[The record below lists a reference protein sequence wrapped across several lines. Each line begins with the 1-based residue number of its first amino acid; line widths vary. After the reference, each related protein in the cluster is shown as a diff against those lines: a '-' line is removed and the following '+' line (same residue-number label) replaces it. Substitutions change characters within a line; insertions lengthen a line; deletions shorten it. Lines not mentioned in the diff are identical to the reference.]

1 MWVNT
6 LNVGTKLIGYN
17 DLIGSNLRTE
27 LLLKDHVIENNEHLN
42 QMYQLCR
49 DAGFLKVNE
58 YDLNF

>member
-6 LNVGTKLIGYN
+6 LNVGTKLIGYK

-27 LLLKDHVIENNEHLN
+27 LLLKDYVIENDEHLN

-58 YDLNF
+58 YDLNL